1 MSKRLS
7 YERYLWFHQ
16 RLKKNTFPR
25 LKDLME
31 AFEIS
36 QRQAA
41 REIEYMRLFLHAPLE
56 YSTVHRG
63 YFYSD
68 DRFELPGPMVSEEE
82 IISLVI
88 AKRLSVTIPDQRRK
102 QQLHDFFKSL
112 SNYLQLDLAG
122 LEEKISLKNVRYA
135 RVNPD
140 VFDGVLQA
148 LTRNKKLA
156 ITYRSVHTKESLRR
170 VINPLHLVLYMG
182 NWHLLAFCQTRK
194 GVRDFAL
201 SRIRD
206 IEVCAEEIEAPF
218 HSMDI
223 KKEIDGVH
231 GIFFEG
237 RKEPVVLRFN
247 EKVADYVREQ
257 VWFPGQILSS
267 ESTGHVTLRFF
278 VTDLR
283 EVVREV
289 LSFGADVEVVEPETL
304 RDMIKEKIRQL
315 TRLYDI

>member
-16 RLKKNTFPR
+16 RVKKKTFPR

-56 YSTVHRG
+56 YSAAQRG
-63 YFYSD
+63 YYYSD
-68 DRFELPGPMVSEEE
+68 DRFELPGPMVSEED

-88 AKRLSVTIPDQRRK
+88 ARRLSVAIPDPIRK
-102 QQLHDFFKSL
+102 KQLHAFFEKLSSYLHLDF
-112 SNYLQLDLAG
+112 AG
-122 LEEKISLKNVRYA
+122 LAEKISLKNVRYA
-135 RVNPD
+135 RVKPE
-140 VFDGVLQA
+140 VFAVVLRA
-148 LTRNKKLA
+148 LTRDKKLT
-156 ITYRSVHTKESLRR
+156 ITYRSVYSKESRQR
-170 VINPLHLVLYMG
+170 IINPLHLVLYMG
-182 NWHLLAFCQTRK
+182 NWHLLAFCELRK
-194 GVRDFAL
+194 GIRDFAL
-201 SRIRD
+201 ARIQHIEISTVD
-206 IEVCAEEIEAPF
+206 IEARF
-218 HSMDI
+218 KSLDL
-223 KKEIDGVH
+223 KKEIDGAH

-237 RKEPVVLRFN
+237 RKQQVVLRFN

-257 VWFPGQILSS
+257 VWFPGQTLTA
-267 ESTGHVTLRFF
+267 ETNGHVTLRFF

-283 EVVREV
+283 EVVQEV
-289 LSFGADVEVVEPETL
+289 LSFAADVEVLEPQTL

-315 TRLYDI
+315 ALIYN